1 MSFTFSNKN
10 NVAGSLFAL
19 LLFSCAFLKSSLKSC
34 ICLFYQLEFI
44 SHLNNMKLIVSI
56 KPFLSTY
63 KKAIAISCLCAIV
76 SGCMLIFFIA
86 KGGSIEGFT
95 E

>member
-44 SHLNNMKLIVSI
+44 SHLNNMKLIVST
-56 KPFLSTY
+56 K
-63 KKAIAISCLCAIV
+63 
-76 SGCMLIFFIA
+76 
-86 KGGSIEGFT
+86 
-95 E
+95 